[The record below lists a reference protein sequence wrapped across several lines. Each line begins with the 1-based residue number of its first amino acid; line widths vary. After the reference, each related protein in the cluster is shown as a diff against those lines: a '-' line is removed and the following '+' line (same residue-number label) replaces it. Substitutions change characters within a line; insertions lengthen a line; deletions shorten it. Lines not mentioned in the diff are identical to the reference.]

1 MTFPQPGEANGT
13 ISDTLLRHL
22 FKKAAWLGGDHLA
35 GRDFTSSPVGYG
47 RPLYGFSMIFR
58 RSAARQPMHS
68 QRRERSRPFLG
79 KRGNSCQVPA
89 PRLASSPSRLRR
101 QGAIGPTSHSSIQ
114 RKIDAPPKPRL
125 A

>member
-1 MTFPQPGEANGT
+1 MRDRHQWPRSPQLGFGVPMTFPQPGEANGT

-58 RSAARQPMHS
+58 RSAARQPIHP
-68 QRRERSRPFLG
+68 QRR
-79 KRGNSCQVPA
+79 A
-89 PRLASSPSRLRR
+89 
-101 QGAIGPTSHSSIQ
+101 GPTASLGE
-114 RKIDAPPKPRL
+114 RGD
-125 A
+125 